1 MRKIVLTFGLIA
13 GVIVGCLELIVMS
26 LSHSG
31 AISFD
36 KGEIFGYGSM
46 VIALSMIFFGTKSY
60 RDNHQSG
67 AIKFSKGLQ
76 VGILI
81 TLIAS
86 LMYAASWEVYLLTT
100 SGGQD
105 AFMKMYTEHY
115 IEKMKNEGATE
126 AEIEQKTKQLTDM
139 AEMYRNPVIRFG
151 MTLMEIL
158 PVGVIITL
166 ISAAILRRK
175 EVLPA

>member
-1 MRKIVLTFGLIA
+1 
-13 GVIVGCLELIVMS
+13 MS

-31 AISFD
+31 VISFD
-36 KGEIFGYGSM
+36 KGEIVGYGSM
-46 VIALSMIFFGTKSY
+46 VIALSMIFFGIKSY

-67 AIKFSKGLQ
+67 AIKFLKGLQ

-86 LMYAASWEVYLLTT
+86 LMYAASWEVYLLTS
-100 SGGQD
+100 SGGQE
-105 AFMKMYTEHY
+105 AFMRVYSERY
-115 IEKMKNEGATE
+115 IDNMKNKGATE
-126 AEIEQKTKQLTDM
+126 AEIEKMTRRL
-139 AEMYRNPVIRFG
+139 AEMTEMYKNPVIRFG

-166 ISAAILRRK
+166 ISAAVLRKK
-175 EVLPA
+175 EVLPV